1 MFALL
6 GRLLV
11 DAAAELAAAV
21 ELAGG
26 AVVDTA
32 AEVAAPDDGARDDP
46 ALARAEEARAGIVTW
61 TPIWAQSCRGSRQTS
76 LLLLDSEATYLL
88 AKRGA
93 SGGVS
98 SIALRGEALSDS
110 VDEDSGTAEASRVAL
125 RRIRVSSFNGLCL
138 SSTHSR
144 ASNTAGGADNAR
156 LEAGESRQARISN
169 QFRSRDVR
177 L

>member
-46 ALARAEEARAGIVTW
+46 ALARADEARAGIVTW
-61 TPIWAQSCRGSRQTS
+61 TPIWAQSC
-76 LLLLDSEATYLL
+76 SELHQ
-88 AKRGA
+88 
-93 SGGVS
+93 SGTLVF
-98 SIALRGEALSDS
+98 
-110 VDEDSGTAEASRVAL
+110 DSG
-125 RRIRVSSFNGLCL
+125 
-138 SSTHSR
+138 
-144 ASNTAGGADNAR
+144 
-156 LEAGESRQARISN
+156 
-169 QFRSRDVR
+169 
-177 L
+177 